1 MEVQVAYEWNPD
13 ALFRAAALAISKGIW
28 VARLYGMTEDG
39 RCTCGNPDHR
49 VGGPAELQCG
59 KHPRGKDWAN
69 RAATTE
75 DEILEWLEEGTP
87 FNIGAVLGP
96 RSGIIDMEWDD
107 EKAKAYAET
116 LGLTTVETPTYISGR
131 SEHRLFLWDDRLSE
145 CNAVVHPGGLEV
157 RLGTG
162 LKSSQSVLPPSWH
175 WSGVQYRWKPGF
187 SMEDLP
193 FAPLPDV
200 LLRAIVNDAD
210 LGAGQ
215 RSASAVSSRAVLH
228 GDVGKG
234 SRHPSLLSY
243 VTRKV
248 FGHPKYLRDSVQADM
263 LVEIE
268 LVNERRCKP
277 PKTSDEVRAMFYSVV
292 EYRRRM
298 EARGE
303 ETPEDDDEIEKVA
316 AKIEEK
322 GNEAQQVP
330 VSGYSLHGLKWA
342 PVDGWPAGEWLPGDW
357 SIQVVHGDPA
367 EIVLR
372 VPAWKN
378 TPCKGKVAF
387 SFADFRSAKLVAA
400 KVFEATRRVILD
412 GDGKLWQ
419 IVWRGQEGNSKRPR
433 LAGLIEKLLLAKQKA
448 DDVHVGA
455 ASLRY
460 ATLAAYLLEALAR
473 AKPPSEEKPEPEK
486 SGRPR
491 WVTSRELWLG
501 WSKTWEEIG
510 RAHDVAAGE
519 RVRIKRMLLDRL
531 GVEDFVERRHTF
543 GGHKQSYV
551 VLTPEWIEAIQQL
564 AEGAPEATAAPE
576 QAEDGLPPNT
586 GMSEKNCGKKIRQNT
601 RL

>member
-1 MEVQVAYEWNPD
+1 MAYEWNPD
-13 ALFRAAALAISKGIW
+13 AVFRASALAISKGIHI
-28 VARLYGMTEDG
+28 ARLYGMTPEG
-39 RCTCGNPDHR
+39 HCTCANPDHR

-75 DEILEWLEEGTP
+75 DEILAWLEEGIP

-116 LGLTTVETPTYISGR
+116 LGLTEIETPTYVSGR
-131 SEHRLFLWDDRLSE
+131 SEHRLFLWDDRLSG
-145 CNAVVHPGGLEV
+145 CKAVVHPGGLEV

-162 LKSSQSVLPPSWH
+162 DKASQSVLPPSWH

-210 LGAGQ
+210 LSAGGG
-215 RSASAVSSRAVLH
+215 SASGVSSRAVLH

-234 SRHPSLLSY
+234 NRHPSLLSY
-243 VTRKV
+243 VTSKV
-248 FGHPKYLRDSVQADM
+248 FAHPRYLRDSVQADM
-263 LVEIE
+263 LVEIG
-268 LVNERRCKP
+268 LVNEHRCKP

-292 EYRRRM
+292 EYRRKM
-298 EARGE
+298 EARSE
-303 ETPEDDDEIEKVA
+303 DVPEDEDEIAKVA
-316 AKIEEK
+316 ARIEE
-322 GNEAQQVP
+322 GESQQVP
-330 VSGYSLHGLKWA
+330 VSGYSLQGLKWS
-342 PVDGWPAGEWLPGDW
+342 PVEGWPAGEWLPGDW
-357 SIQVVHGDPA
+357 TIQVFHGDPA
-367 EIVLR
+367 EVVLC

-378 TPCKGKVAF
+378 TPSKGRVAF
-387 SFADFRSAKLVAA
+387 SFTDFRSAKLVAA

-412 GDGKLWQ
+412 GDQKLWQ
-419 IVWRGQEGNSKRPR
+419 VVWRGQEGNSKRPR
-433 LAGLIEKLLLAKQKA
+433 LAGLVEKLLLAKSKE
-448 DDVHVGA
+448 DDIHVGA
-455 ASLRY
+455 SGLRY

-473 AKPPSEEKPEPEK
+473 AKPPAEEKPEPEK

-501 WSKTWEEIG
+501 WAKTWEEIG

-519 RVRIKRMLLDRL
+519 RLRIKRMLCDRL
-531 GVEDFVERRHTF
+531 GVKDFTERRHTF

-551 VLTPEWIEAIQQL
+551 VLTPEWIEAIQYL
-564 AEGAPEATAAPE
+564 AEGGADAAAAKPAEAIP
-576 QAEDGLPPNT
+576 LNT
-586 GMSEKNCGKKIRQNT
+586 GMSEKNCGKKTRQNT